1 MPLLLRLIELSILVK
16 ILTLRVS
23 IGLSLGSP
31 KALVV
36 ELIRW
41 VEFLSCLLLLL
52 VVLLRIRRHLGLID
66 ILLGII
72 RIKLLGSRIRNE
84 DRDMISAVLG
94 NIRVLLLSILVKR
107 GRQLGMLRVNGLI
120 YPLTYV
126 IAVPV
131 VDTTLNKV
139 SLRLQ
144 VLNIRILRSWAHLI

>member
-1 MPLLLRLIELSILVK
+1 MPLLLRLIELSILLK

-131 VDTTLNKV
+131 VDTTLN
-139 SLRLQ
+139 
-144 VLNIRILRSWAHLI
+144 

>member
-1 MPLLLRLIELSILVK
+1 LLK